1 MGKHSV
7 TTGAEARVHSVPAG
21 TSNCPA
27 QGPGLD
33 KCLLSLV
40 DALHCIAV
48 PRRKRR
54 GRRGEGAHV
63 GLEGRMLRLRSF
75 CFPFSFLSVTSH
87 FSTSR
92 PL

>member
-7 TTGAEARVHSVPAG
+7 TTSAEARAHSVHAG

-33 KCLLSLV
+33 KCLLSLG

-54 GRRGEGAHV
+54 GRRGERAHV
-63 GLEGRMLRLRSF
+63 GLEGRMLRSF